1 MNQNIWGPEMWT
13 CLHTI
18 SLNYPLKP
26 TLQDKINYY
35 KFFYA
40 LKNVLPCSWCRKN
53 YERNICELPIRLNS
67 KKDFVYWLIDLHN
80 EVNGKEGKRPYT
92 YEEVIK
98 YYEDKLKKKIEFDK
112 DIPAKCDFHIREY
125 FLKYVPTVVI
135 VLIILYLIMRR

>member
-26 TLQDKINYY
+26 TYQDKLDYY

-40 LKNVLPCSWCRKN
+40 LKNVLPCGWCRKN
-53 YERNICELPIRLNS
+53 YERNIRELPIRLNS
-67 KKDFVYWLIDLHN
+67 KRDFVYWLIDLHN

-92 YEEVIK
+92 YNEVIK
-98 YYEDKLKKKIEFDK
+98 YYEDKLKKKIKFDRD
-112 DIPAKCDFHIREY
+112 DIVKCDFHNKECFI
-125 FLKYVPTVVI
+125 KYLPFI
-135 VLIILYLIMRR
+135 VFILIFLYLLTL